1 MPTARAPPE
10 VPLRERSIVT
20 RRRRRGASRVLV
32 RTQTSE
38 RTTQNVS
45 YELIART
52 RARVAVRIARGA
64 GGWVFAAARRR
75 ARLAAT
81 PSAERS
87 ETKRNEAKNYL
98 KNLPKPLGASPSV
111 NPPAPPSSYSIIFE
125 HLARPDGSRAHA
137 SMARTAA
144 EMLASSP
151 RSLQ

>member
-1 MPTARAPPE
+1 MRLCDAREGDRAERGRAVKTVRTFERFARAGDE
-10 VPLRERSIVT
+10 VCGGDGS
-20 RRRRRGASRVLV
+20 AFD
-32 RTQTSE
+32 
-38 RTTQNVS
+38 
-45 YELIART
+45 
-52 RARVAVRIARGA
+52 ARVVIKTLSTG
-64 GGWVFAAARRR
+64 VFAAAARRR

>member
-1 MPTARAPPE
+1 MRLCDEREGDRAERGRAVKTVRTFERFARAGDE
-10 VPLRERSIVT
+10 VCGGDGSAFDGSVIKTLAVGF
-20 RRRRRGASRVLV
+20 RGGAK
-32 RTQTSE
+32 
-38 RTTQNVS
+38 
-45 YELIART
+45 AR
-52 RARVAVRIARGA
+52 AARGD
-64 GGWVFAAARRR
+64 
-75 ARLAAT
+75 
-81 PSAERS
+81 AERG
-87 ETKRNEAKNYL
+87 TKRNEAKNYL

>member
-1 MPTARAPPE
+1 MRLCDEREGDRAERGRAVKTVRTFERFARAGDE
-10 VPLRERSIVT
+10 VCGGDGSAFD
-20 RRRRRGASRVLV
+20 GRVIKTL
-32 RTQTSE
+32 
-38 RTTQNVS
+38 
-45 YELIART
+45 EL
-52 RARVAVRIARGA
+52 
-64 GGWVFAAARRR
+64 WVFAAARRR